1 MSTSSLN
8 LNKYFK
14 QVDGLSAQ
22 LVFSGFMFV
31 GYGIG
36 VISLFSVNWWLNVFG
51 ITLLSEMLIITTYLL
66 NKFFFHGFFKIAA
79 LSLHYCNDF
88 SALKLKYA
96 DTICEKKQLIMDEID
111 YFISATRAL
120 FIAAV

>member
-8 LNKYFK
+8 LNKYFQ

-51 ITLLSEMLIITTYLL
+51 ITLLSKMLIVTTYLL
-66 NKFFFHGFFKIAA
+66 NKFSFHGFFKIAA
-79 LSLHYCNDF
+79 LNLHYCIDF
-88 SALKLKYA
+88 SALKFKYI
-96 DTICEKKQLIMDEID
+96 DTMCEKNQLIMGEID
-111 YFISATRAL
+111 YFIAAPRAV
-120 FIAAV
+120 FITAV